1 MTRPIRVAV
10 VTTGADPDVNELW
23 VAAHGQSTDL
33 LLIAPRELAQSV
45 PCVMPMVTLPYRD
58 FGRGLIYRRFSGLK
72 KALDSFRPDLVHVNG
87 EAWCVPVLQVARS
100 GHSFVPHG
108 AENIWSHGNRIERHA
123 RYLITNEVLRRAAG
137 YASWNSAGA
146 SHALKLRGPDFP
158 TLVLP
163 AIIPSWQFRQQ
174 PESVIGRT
182 TSDPFILAVGR
193 LVAEKGWFTLIRA
206 ISYLEPDRP
215 TLVLCGT
222 GPLDTSLR
230 ELSAELGVKLVPR
243 GQVSPSELSSLMST
257 AKVMVQPSETT
268 ASWSEQFGRT
278 VAEGMTCGVP
288 CLVSDS
294 GDLPNVVGNHRDSIF
309 REGDSRQLAD
319 MLREVLRSPEKRQL
333 IASRQSQAALRY
345 SPEVAAQLLVNFWHL
360 VLRKP

>member
-23 VAAHGQSTDL
+23 VAAHGFSADL
-33 LLIAPRELAQSV
+33 LLIAPRELAQSG
-45 PCVMPMVTLPYRD
+45 PCGLPTAVLPYRD

-72 KALDSFRPDLVHVNG
+72 KTLDAFRPDLVHVNG
-87 EAWCVPVLQVARS
+87 EAWSVPVLQVARS

-108 AENIWSHGNRIERHA
+108 AENIWSHGNPIERRA
-123 RYLITNEVLRRAAG
+123 RYLITSEVLRRAVG
-137 YASWNSAGA
+137 YASWNSAGL
-146 SHALKLRGPDFP
+146 SQALKLRGPDFP

-163 AIIPSWQFRQQ
+163 AIVPSWQFRQQ

-182 TSDPFILAVGR
+182 TAGPFILAVGR

-215 TLVLCGT
+215 PLVLCGA

-230 ELSAELGVKLVPR
+230 ELSAELGVRLVPR
-243 GQVSPSELSSLMST
+243 GQVGPSELSYLMST
-257 AKVMVQPSETT
+257 ATVMVQPSETT

-294 GDLPNVVGNHRDSIF
+294 GDLPNVVGNDRDSVF
-309 REGDSRQLAD
+309 REGDSQQLAD
-319 MLREVLRSPEKRQL
+319 MLRAVLSSPERSDL
-333 IASRQSQAALRY
+333 IVSHQSQAALRY
-345 SPEVAAQLLVNFWHL
+345 SPEVAAEALVNFWRL